1 MNALLRVML
10 ISTIFSQSLYAG
22 VYKWTDEHGRVHFS
36 DRPVSESSTE
46 VKIKQAPASDSA
58 NQSPQQRQ
66 QKMRKMLD
74 AFEEERSEKKEA
86 KQKAKNEREKR
97 KKRCIYA
104 KDRYNSH
111 SRASGIYN
119 YQEDG
124 QKSYLS
130 DAERKNHMKKLK
142 ADVDRWCK

>member
-1 MNALLRVML
+1 MKYLLRVML
-10 ISTIFSQSLYAG
+10 FSAIFSQSLCAG

-46 VKIKQAPASDSA
+46 VKIKQTPSSGSSA
-58 NQSPQQRQ
+58 ESPQQRQ

-86 KQKAKNEREKR
+86 KQKAKQEREKR
-97 KKRCIYA
+97 KKKCIYA

-111 SRASGIYN
+111 IRASGIYN
-119 YQEDG
+119 YKKDG

-130 DAERKNHMKKLK
+130 DAERKSHMQRLK